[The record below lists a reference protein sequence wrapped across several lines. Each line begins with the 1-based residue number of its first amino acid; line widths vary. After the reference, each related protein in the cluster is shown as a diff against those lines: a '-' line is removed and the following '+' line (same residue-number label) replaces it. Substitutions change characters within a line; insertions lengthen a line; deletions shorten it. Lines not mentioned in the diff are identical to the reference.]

1 MHRRA
6 VSWRW
11 PSAVTAPSQSM
22 QFLELFVQEVSAQG
36 TLWAFGC
43 WLVALLVLAAAPD
56 REGVRPRRRGA
67 SFLVLL
73 GVALVPAT
81 VLCRSQKMSLADDL
95 ALFGSVVSGIGVV
108 VLLGLIVFDVALA
121 RLSVGVPRIVQDV
134 LVGVTCLLVIFST
147 VARAGINLT
156 QIVATSAVLT
166 AVIGLSLQDTLG
178 NLVGGLALQLDRSI
192 QVGDWVRIGEVTGR
206 VAEIHWRYTALETR
220 NWERVVIPNNVLT
233 KAQVNVLGRRTGQPL
248 QWRRWVYFN
257 VDFRY
262 PPSTVI
268 DLVQN
273 AIRDQPILNVAANP
287 PPNCVLMDLCDSYG
301 RYAVRYML
309 TDLVPDDPTDS
320 VIRTRIYFALSR
332 AAVPLSIP
340 AQAVFVTQESG
351 ERSEAKRQSDAAERL
366 RVLAQVEL
374 FRDLSTED
382 LESMSR
388 SLQRSPFARGEVLT
402 RTGSSAHHLYVIR
415 RGRVSVRVGEGDLQ
429 TEVAQLTAGNF
440 FGEMSLLTGEP
451 RSATV
456 VAIDDVECYRLDA
469 DAFRRVLERHPELAN
484 KVAAVLAERRV
495 ALLAT
500 REVMDEEKKKRLL
513 ASNSSDLVD
522 KIRDFFRIA

>member
-1 MHRRA
+1 MHL
-6 VSWRW
+6 
-11 PSAVTAPSQSM
+11 
-22 QFLELFVQEVSAQG
+22 LELFAKEITAQG
-36 TLWAFGC
+36 TLWAFAC

-56 REGVRPRRRGA
+56 REGLKPRRRGA
-67 SFLVLL
+67 TFLVLL

-81 VLCRSQKMSLADDL
+81 VLSRSQNLSIADDL
-95 ALFGSVVSGIGVV
+95 TLFGSIVSGIGVV

-121 RLSVGVPRIVQDV
+121 RLSVSLPRIVQDV
-134 LVGVTCLLVIFST
+134 LVGVTGLLVIFST
-147 VARAGINLT
+147 VSRAGINLT

-233 KAQVNVLGRRTGQPL
+233 KAQVSVLGRRTGQPL

-262 PPSTVI
+262 PPSMVI

-301 RYAVRYML
+301 RYAVRYLL

-382 LESMSR
+382 LQSLSR
-388 SLQRSPFARGEVLT
+388 SLQRAPFARGEVLT
-402 RTGSSAHHLYVIR
+402 RTGSTAHHLYVIR
-415 RGRVSVRVGEGDLQ
+415 RGQVSVRVGEADLQ
-429 TEVAQLTAGNF
+429 TEVAQLSAGNF

-456 VAIDDVECYRLDA
+456 VALDDVECYRLDA
-469 DAFRRVLERHPELAN
+469 DAFRSVLERHPELAN
-484 KVAAVLAERRV
+484 KVATVLAERRV

-522 KIRDFFRIA
+522 KIRDFFRIV